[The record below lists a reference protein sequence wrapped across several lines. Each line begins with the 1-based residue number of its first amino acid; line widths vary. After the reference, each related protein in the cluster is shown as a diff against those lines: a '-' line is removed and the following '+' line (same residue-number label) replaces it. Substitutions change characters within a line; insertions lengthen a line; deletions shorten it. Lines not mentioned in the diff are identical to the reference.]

1 MNTRT
6 TFRTNIIF
14 CIMTSQNCVVVSRHI
29 YVANY
34 DDYCPTHTSQP
45 CCMFQC
51 SPVPT
56 HLVLSCRPTSRPT
69 ITRADDKRPLHSAEG
84 ESRAPACMV
93 LIAKRAYSLFPM
105 AKYLVDYQAPA
116 WAQKL
121 KNVPKHKVELAM
133 ENTPIHE
140 WNLPGIPDGFSLHIK
155 RHDMTGSSLS
165 GNKVGKLEFLLADA
179 ISKGCKHVITCG
191 GAPSNHCRALA
202 LACRQLGLIPHL
214 FLTSGAK
221 TSDDVGCRGNIL
233 LDRLSGADIY
243 MMPLD
248 SDDERDVHPKME
260 SLAKKIMDDT
270 GEKSYLIPKGG
281 SNLMGVFGTMAIFD
295 ELSRQG
301 ALERF
306 DDLFLTCGSGGTTTG
321 LCIANHLAGSP
332 LRIHGV
338 MVHSTPADAHR
349 HVNGTLRELGVED
362 ARSEDIVDVIDTYQG
377 KGYSISKQEE
387 LDFIVEVS
395 STTGVLVD
403 PTYTGKAAWGL
414 VQEMKNNP
422 GRFKGRRVLF
432 LHTGGMFGL
441 FDGRMDDMLMQHGAL
456 TNNVRMCS
464 KQTNGAQNGSH

>member
-1 MNTRT
+1 M
-6 TFRTNIIF
+6 
-14 CIMTSQNCVVVSRHI
+14 VV
-29 YVANY
+29 
-34 DDYCPTHTSQP
+34 
-45 CCMFQC
+45 F
-51 SPVPT
+51 
-56 HLVLSCRPTSRPT
+56 
-69 ITRADDKRPLHSAEG
+69 
-84 ESRAPACMV
+84 
-93 LIAKRAYSLFPM
+93 AKRAYSLLAM
-105 AKYLVDYQAPA
+105 AKYLVDYQAPV

-140 WNLPGIPDGFSLHIK
+140 WKLPEIPDGFSLHIK

-179 ISKGCKHVITCG
+179 IAKGRKHVITCG

-214 FLTSGAK
+214 FLTSCAK
-221 TSDDVGCRGNIL
+221 TANDVGCRGNIL

-243 MMPLD
+243 MMPLG
-248 SDDERDVHPKME
+248 SDDETDVHPRME
-260 SLAKKIMDDT
+260 ALAEKILKET

-301 ALERF
+301 AVDRF

-321 LCIANHLAGSP
+321 LCIANYLAGSP
-332 LRIHGV
+332 LKIHGV
-338 MVHSTPADAHR
+338 MVHSTPEDAHR
-349 HVNGTLRELGVED
+349 HVNETLRQLGVED

-377 KGYSISKQEE
+377 EGYSISKQEE

-422 GRFKGRRVLF
+422 TRFKGRRVLF

-441 FDGRMDDMLMQHGAL
+441 FDGRMDDMLVQPGAL
-456 TNNVRMCS
+456 TNHVTMCP
-464 KQTNGAQNGSH
+464 KNPDQTQNGSH